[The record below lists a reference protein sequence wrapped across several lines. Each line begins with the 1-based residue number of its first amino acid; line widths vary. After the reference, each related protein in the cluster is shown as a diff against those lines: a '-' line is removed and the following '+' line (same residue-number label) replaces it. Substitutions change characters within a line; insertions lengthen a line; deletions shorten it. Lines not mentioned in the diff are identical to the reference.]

1 MTDDLRLRTFMTRN
15 SWLRTGA
22 LIASLLASGCHGPIG
37 ELAGKASDEWVRSY
51 ELRPA
56 GEIDVSATN
65 GTIDLEG
72 YDGKTVEVRAERT
85 ARAVSDEAA
94 RELVSKIEIKEE
106 VSPDRVIIAPRAS
119 AALIGVSYQ
128 VSTTSA
134 RRTRS
139 SPACASPTASSRPSA
154 FPATWSPPAPTAG
167 SWARSSAASSRPARP
182 TARCGLRCGRSIPP
196 VSPSGRRT
204 DVDLSL
210 PASAKADLS
219 AECRNGAVSVEG
231 LAIEAF
237 GEQSRRSV
245 HGKLNGGGAPI
256 DVETTNGAV
265 RIRALDR

>member
-1 MTDDLRLRTFMTRN
+1 MTRN
-15 SWLRTGA
+15 SWLGTGA
-22 LIASLLASGCHGPIG
+22 LVASLLAGGCHGPIG

-85 ARAVSDEAA
+85 ARAVNDEAA

-106 VSPDRVIIAPRAS
+106 VSPDRVTIRTEGVS
-119 AALIGVSYQ
+119 GLLIGVSYQ
-128 VSTTSA
+128 VKYYVRAPHSVVARMRVTNGVVTAKRFSGHLVATSTN
-134 RRTRS
+134 
-139 SPACASPTASSRPSA
+139 
-154 FPATWSPPAPTAG
+154 G
-167 SWARSSAASSRPARP
+167 GIVGEELGGKLEARSTNGTVRIALREVDPAGV
-182 TARCGLRCGRSIPP
+182 TLRTTNGR
-196 VSPSGRRT
+196 
-204 DVDLSL
+204 VDLSL

-231 LAIEAF
+231 LTIEAF

-265 RIRALDR
+265 RIRALDP